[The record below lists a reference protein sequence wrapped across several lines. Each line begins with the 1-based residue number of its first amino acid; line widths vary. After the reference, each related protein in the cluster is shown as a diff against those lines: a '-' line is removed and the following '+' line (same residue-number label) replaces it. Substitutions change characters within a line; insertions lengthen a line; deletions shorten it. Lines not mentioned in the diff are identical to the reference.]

1 MTMHWKSYLI
11 SMQMLIVLSIQDALG
26 ALFLESLVPWDFG
39 YIVFVP
45 KGHNPLIL

>member
-1 MTMHWKSYLI
+1 
-11 SMQMLIVLSIQDALG
+11 MQMLIVLSFQDALEG
-26 ALFLESLVPWDFG
+26 IVFLESYVPWDFG